1 MNGRQALAKRNADGY
16 FDIYLAMG
24 PHRSLEK
31 LHTTLANGGLK
42 LTLNTLKNYS
52 SRYGWQSRL
61 RAAEEMA
68 QAQLDEE
75 RDAERLLSMNERQAN
90 YGELSQ
96 RLAGHYLG
104 EIFQRIREDPKSV
117 RGSPTDITRLLAEGS
132 RMERLAR
139 GEVTNRT
146 EARVHAYGVM
156 VRQITEVFI
165 NVAKVYDL
173 SPDAVEDFVRGA
185 DLLVAGALAEEP
197 RGEGF
202 ERSVGS

>member
-90 YGELSQ
+90 YGELSAHPRRPKVSP
-96 RLAGHYLG
+96 RLAYGYHAAPC
-104 EIFQRIREDPKSV
+104 R
-117 RGSPTDITRLLAEGS
+117 RL
-132 RMERLAR
+132 
-139 GEVTNRT
+139 
-146 EARVHAYGVM
+146 
-156 VRQITEVFI
+156 Q
-165 NVAKVYDL
+165 D
-173 SPDAVEDFVRGA
+173 GA
-185 DLLVAGALAEEP
+185 PSAW
-197 RGEGF
+197 
-202 ERSVGS
+202 

>member
-1 MNGRQALAKRNADGY
+1 MNGRQALAKRNADGF

-24 PHRSLEK
+24 SHRSLEK
-31 LHTTLANGGLK
+31 LHATLTNGGLS

-52 SRYGWQSRL
+52 ARYGWQQRL
-61 RAAEEMA
+61 RTAEEAA

-75 RDAERLLSMNERQAN
+75 RDAERLLGMNERQAN
-90 YGELSQ
+90 YGELAQ

-104 EIFQRIREDPKSV
+104 EIFARVRVDPTAV
-117 RGSPTDITRLLAEGS
+117 RGTPTDITRLLAEGS

-146 EARVHAYGVM
+146 EARVQAYGVM

-165 NVAKVYDL
+165 NVAKAYDL

-185 DLLVAGALAEEP
+185 DQLVAGALAEEP
-197 RGEGF
+197 SSE
-202 ERSVGS
+202 E